1 MFIKYKSLTT
11 DKISIINVNVN
22 SCREII
28 TNDNKLIIKAENI
41 QDDVVF
47 TLKSKDYAETAL
59 ERMFDNMYNKLPAGN
74 LFDLTNLD
82 EPINNDSIIQTDD
95 NDDNNGDFGKITET
109 EEFTNDNAGQAE
121 KFE

>member
-11 DKISIINVNVN
+11 GKTSIINVNIN

-28 TNDNKLIIKAENI
+28 TNDNKLIIKADNV
-41 QDDVVF
+41 QDDVIF
-47 TLKSKDYAETAL
+47 TLKSKDYAEMAL

-95 NDDNNGDFGKITET
+95 NNGDFGEIIET
-109 EEFTNDNAGQAE
+109 EDFTNDNAGQAE
-121 KFE
+121 KPE

>member
-28 TNDNKLIIKAENI
+28 TSDNKLIIKTENVRDGVI
-41 QDDVVF
+41 F
-47 TLKSKDYAETAL
+47 TLKSKEYAEMAL
-59 ERMFDNMYNKLPAGN
+59 ERMFDNMYNSSPTNN

-82 EPINNDSIIQTDD
+82 ESINNDSVIQT
-95 NDDNNGDFGKITET
+95 DDNNGDFGEITGT
-109 EEFTNDNAGQAE
+109 EDFTNDNAGQAKE
-121 KFE
+121 FE

>member
-1 MFIKYKSLTT
+1 MFIKYKSLMT

-22 SCREII
+22 NCREII
-28 TNDNKLIIKAENI
+28 TSDNKLIIKAENI

-47 TLKSKDYAETAL
+47 TLKSKDYAEMAL

-82 EPINNDSIIQTDD
+82 EAINNDSIIQTDD
-95 NDDNNGDFGKITET
+95 NNGSFGEITET
-109 EEFTNDNAGQAE
+109 EDFTNDNAGQAE
-121 KFE
+121 KFK

>member
-11 DKISIINVNVN
+11 GKTSIINVNIN

-28 TNDNKLIIKAENI
+28 TNDNKLIIKADNV
-41 QDDVVF
+41 QDDVIF
-47 TLKSKDYAETAL
+47 TLKSKDYAEMAL

-82 EPINNDSIIQTDD
+82 EPINNDSIIQT
-95 NDDNNGDFGKITET
+95 NDNNGDFGEIIET
-109 EEFTNDNAGQAE
+109 EDFTNDNAGQAE
-121 KFE
+121 KPE

>member
-22 SCREII
+22 NCREII
-28 TNDNKLIIKAENI
+28 TSDNKLIIKTENI

-47 TLKSKDYAETAL
+47 TLKSKDYAEVAL

-82 EPINNDSIIQTDD
+82 EVINNDNIIQTDD
-95 NDDNNGDFGKITET
+95 NNGNFGEITET
-109 EEFTNDNAGQAE
+109 EDFTNDNAGKAE
-121 KFE
+121 KSE

>member
-28 TNDNKLIIKAENI
+28 TNDNKLIIKAENV
-41 QDDVVF
+41 QDDVIF
-47 TLKSKDYAETAL
+47 TLKSKEYAEMAL
-59 ERMFDNMYNKLPAGN
+59 ERMFDNMYNSSPTNN

-82 EPINNDSIIQTDD
+82 ENINNDSEIQTDD
-95 NDDNNGDFGKITET
+95 NNGEFGEITET
-109 EEFTNDNAGQAE
+109 EDFTNDNAWQAKE
-121 KFE
+121 LE

>member
-11 DKISIINVNVN
+11 GKTSIINVNIN

-28 TNDNKLIIKAENI
+28 TNDNKLIIKADNV
-41 QDDVVF
+41 QDDVIF
-47 TLKSKDYAETAL
+47 TLKSKDYAEMAL

-95 NDDNNGDFGKITET
+95 NNGDFGKIIET
-109 EEFTNDNAGQAE
+109 EDFTNDNAGQAE
-121 KFE
+121 KPE